1 MGLTLA
7 KCVFPFSRFSEN
19 KEVVQVK
26 FHDNGT
32 VSYKQERRWYFD
44 SEYSAGSLKDNVTT
58 LNAVVVVGE
67 EDKEIEEEI
76 GEFLFDGYENKLLNM
91 AKKMPM
97 LKIPYDKFGWFYT
110 RNGSDQFDGHF
121 NIDTGQNGIHNI
133 GKVYQWQYTNTTSF
147 YEGTCA
153 MVNGT
158 SGTLFPPVRSKQDR
172 VTMYSPDLCRSISF
186 DYSRVESVEGV
197 PGYRFVGSEYIVLR
211 SISFD
216 YSRVESVEG
225 VPGYRFVGSEYIV
238 DNGTLDPSNECFC
251 NGECVPSG
259 VINVTSCR
267 FGAPA
272 FVSYPHF
279 YKADPYFASL
289 VTGMKPERD
298 KHEFYLTLEP
308 STGIPLDVGARFQ
321 INLLLQPIESI
332 IFLKINKKQVPNDS
346 GLTVAGNLFEREF
359 GILTLGVIFMTVGAL
374 LTLTNIEVTSLP
386 SFFQLILQKE
396 LALSPWSR
404 SFKIWRSNPV
414 PIYLDFYF
422 FNWTNPED
430 IRNNETKPNFVEMGP
445 YRFQAWTINGPGSR
459 LPEHFISMS
468 TNKFGILTLGVI
480 FMTVG
485 ALLTLTNIEV
495 TSLPSFFQLILQKTP
510 LITLKGHKEAISAVQ
525 WTAVDEIITSSWDHT
540 LKIWDAELGGMK
552 SEIVGNKSFFDVHY
566 SPLSK
571 LVITASA
578 DKQIRLYDPKVK
590 EGAIVKSTF
599 SSHKEWVQSVRWSPI
614 DPQLFVSASF
624 DNSVKLWDLRSPKVP
639 LFDMLGHEDK
649 VMCVN
654 WSDYRYI
661 MSGGQDNSVR
671 VFKTKHQPKSGQKSK
686 AGKQSAGRPINH
698 GTSTFVET
706 GRIGVLPLV
715 HLPYVVDTILT
726 CVYVEMAWE
735 SNLRPSRKS
744 IFFPMIWFSNRA
756 TMPAS
761 MSGELQLLLWVP
773 CVSLVFCAVVFLL
786 GVGLIIYSMLYQR
799 ELHQY
804 AESTCDRFVS
814 DIIRDPNK
822 YNSSPLRQLLPKDS
836 STEQSYDCP
845 YLASVNGCQLGQL
858 KLEK

>member
-1 MGLTLA
+1 MSTNKFGILTLGVIFMTVGA
-7 KCVFPFSRFSEN
+7 LLTLTNIEVTSLPSFFQLILQKELALSPWSRSFKIWRSNPVPIYLDFYFFNWTNPEDIRNNETKPNFVEMGPYRFHEN

-58 LNAVVVVGE
+58 LNAVVVSAAATVKNWAWFQQAGLSAVLGTFGQKLHE
-67 EDKEIEEEI
+67 TKTV

-110 RNGSDQFDGHF
+110 
-121 NIDTGQNGIHNI
+121 
-133 GKVYQWQYTNTTSF
+133 VYQWQYTNTTSF

-172 VTMYSPDLCRSISF
+172 VTMYSPDLC
-186 DYSRVESVEGV
+186 
-197 PGYRFVGSEYIVLR
+197 R

-321 INLLLQPIESI
+321 INLLLQPVESI
-332 IFLKINKKQVPNDS
+332 MMF
-346 GLTVAGNLFEREF
+346 R
-359 GILTLGVIFMTVGAL
+359 
-374 LTLTNIEVTSLP
+374 
-386 SFFQLILQKE
+386 
-396 LALSPWSR
+396 
-404 SFKIWRSNPV
+404 
-414 PIYLDFYF
+414 
-422 FNWTNPED
+422 
-430 IRNNETKPNFVEMGP
+430 
-445 YRFQAWTINGPGSR
+445 
-459 LPEHFISMS
+459 
-468 TNKFGILTLGVI
+468 
-480 FMTVG
+480 
-485 ALLTLTNIEV
+485 
-495 TSLPSFFQLILQKTP
+495 
-510 LITLKGHKEAISAVQ
+510 
-525 WTAVDEIITSSWDHT
+525 
-540 LKIWDAELGGMK
+540 
-552 SEIVGNKSFFDVHY
+552 
-566 SPLSK
+566 
-571 LVITASA
+571 
-578 DKQIRLYDPKVK
+578 
-590 EGAIVKSTF
+590 
-599 SSHKEWVQSVRWSPI
+599 
-614 DPQLFVSASF
+614 
-624 DNSVKLWDLRSPKVP
+624 KVP
-639 LFDMLGHEDK
+639 
-649 VMCVN
+649 
-654 WSDYRYI
+654 R
-661 MSGGQDNSVR
+661 
-671 VFKTKHQPKSGQKSK
+671 
-686 AGKQSAGRPINH
+686 
-698 GTSTFVET
+698 
-706 GRIGVLPLV
+706 
-715 HLPYVVDTILT
+715 
-726 CVYVEMAWE
+726 
-735 SNLRPSRKS
+735 

-761 MSGELQLLLWVP
+761 MSRELQLLLWVP

-786 GVGLIIYSMLYQR
+786 GVGLIVYSMLYQR

-845 YLASVNGCQLGQL
+845 YLTT
-858 KLEK
+858 ET